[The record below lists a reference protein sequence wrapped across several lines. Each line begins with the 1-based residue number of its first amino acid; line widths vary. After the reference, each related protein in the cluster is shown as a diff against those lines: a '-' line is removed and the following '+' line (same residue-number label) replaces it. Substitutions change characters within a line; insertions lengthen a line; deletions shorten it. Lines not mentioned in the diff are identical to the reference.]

1 MVMVNMV
8 NVGRYIYHPWM
19 IFGSSKLVDGRFVGS
34 HAVGKSIWGPS
45 DMTLVRYSLHKGCC
59 CRKLKVVGT
68 VSFAMPIVRCLETK
82 IGNDRTGQQMLAF
95 FYAFVTFIQVQTC
108 RNDLH
113 LLFMPSE
120 KKRLSLV
127 AVDVGMAREK
137 GLEAA
142 KLVYN
147 KRLAKNFL
155 CSRPGKLDFNYRKQ
169 ETSIAV
175 TPMSQTE
182 TAEVALCLI
191 KESDTLG
198 SAMWT
203 LLDFEVV
210 QVCRTA
216 PVSQAEPKSKEDP
229 WFFAF
234 KW

>member
-1 MVMVNMV
+1 M
-8 NVGRYIYHPWM
+8 
-19 IFGSSKLVDGRFVGS
+19 
-34 HAVGKSIWGPS
+34 
-45 DMTLVRYSLHKGCC
+45 
-59 CRKLKVVGT
+59 
-68 VSFAMPIVRCLETK
+68 
-82 IGNDRTGQQMLAF
+82 
-95 FYAFVTFIQVQTC
+95 
-108 RNDLH
+108 
-113 LLFMPSE
+113 LFMPSE

-127 AVDVGMAREK
+127 AVDIGMAREK

-147 KRLAKNFL
+147 KRLAKHFL

-216 PVSQAEPKSKEDP
+216 PVSQALEPKNKEDP
-229 WFFAF
+229 WLFCIQVVGLRVFSGGLPTARLQCT
-234 KW
+234 